1 MEKINTLWDEEYKHA
16 YCGIKT
22 PDGNTIVGEAICHP
36 QDVDMVSEKTG
47 CTIAERRAYIKY
59 MQYQKENILKPEL
72 KALKKFYNVV
82 NQSKYYN
89 EQDYTN
95 QMLIRHIS
103 RLENDIAALKE
114 EIQIEKEEL
123 KEFINEKDTFY
134 KAVREAREKRS
145 KASKTTK

>member
-1 MEKINTLWDEEYKHA
+1 MEKINTLWDEEYRHA

-22 PDGNTIVGEAICHP
+22 PDGNTVVGEAICHP

-82 NQSKYYN
+82 NQRKYFD

-95 QMLIRHIS
+95 QMLIRHIK
-103 RLENDIAALKE
+103 RLEEDIKALKQ
-114 EIQIEKEEL
+114 EIETEK
-123 KEFINEKDTFY
+123 INLRDYISTKDTFY
-134 KAVREAREKRS
+134 QEVRKRRQID
-145 KASKTTK
+145 K

>member
-1 MEKINTLWDEEYKHA
+1 MEKINTLWDEEYRHA

-22 PDGNTIVGEAICHP
+22 PDGNTVVGEAICHP

-82 NQSKYYN
+82 NQSKYYD

-95 QMLIRHIS
+95 QMLIRHIK
-103 RLENDIAALKE
+103 RLEEDIKALKQ
-114 EIQIEKEEL
+114 EIETEK
-123 KEFINEKDTFY
+123 INLRDYISTKDTFY
-134 KAVREAREKRS
+134 QEVRKRRQID
-145 KASKTTK
+145 K

>member
-1 MEKINTLWDEEYKHA
+1 MEKINTLWDEEYRHA

-22 PDGNTIVGEAICHP
+22 PDGNTVVGEAICHP

-82 NQSKYYN
+82 NQSKYYD

-95 QMLIRHIS
+95 QMLIRHIK
-103 RLENDIAALKE
+103 RLEEDIASLKQ
-114 EIQIEKEEL
+114 EIETEK
-123 KEFINEKDTFY
+123 INLRDYISTKDTFY
-134 KAVREAREKRS
+134 QEVRKRRQID
-145 KASKTTK
+145 KQAKIE

>member
-1 MEKINTLWDEEYKHA
+1 MGKKKEKKGGFKQDTS
-16 YCGIKT
+16 
-22 PDGNTIVGEAICHP
+22 IVDRRKQYRETVIGEAICHP

-82 NQSKYYN
+82 NQSKYYD

-95 QMLIRHIS
+95 QMLIRHIK
-103 RLENDIAALKE
+103 RLEEDIASLKQ
-114 EIQIEKEEL
+114 EIETEK
-123 KEFINEKDTFY
+123 INLRDYISTKDTFY
-134 KAVREAREKRS
+134 QEVRKRRQID
-145 KASKTTK
+145 K

>member
-22 PDGNTIVGEAICHP
+22 PDGNTVVGEAICHP

-95 QMLIRHIS
+95 QMLIRHIK
-103 RLENDIAALKE
+103 RLEEDIESLKQ
-114 EIQIEKEEL
+114 EIKTEK
-123 KEFINEKDTFY
+123 INLRDYISTKDTFY
-134 KAVREAREKRS
+134 QEVRKHRQTDK
-145 KASKTTK
+145 

>member
-1 MEKINTLWDEEYKHA
+1 MEKINTLWDEEYRHA

-22 PDGNTIVGEAICHP
+22 PDGNTVVGEAICHP

-82 NQSKYYN
+82 NQSKYYD

-95 QMLIRHIS
+95 QMLIRHIK
-103 RLENDIAALKE
+103 RLEEDIKALKQ
-114 EIQIEKEEL
+114 EIETEK
-123 KEFINEKDTFY
+123 INLRDYISTKDTFY
-134 KAVREAREKRS
+134 QEVRKRRQID
-145 KASKTTK
+145 KQAKIE

>member
-22 PDGNTIVGEAICHP
+22 PDGNTVVGEAICHP

-95 QMLIRHIS
+95 QMLIRHIK
-103 RLENDIAALKE
+103 RLEGDIESLKQ
-114 EIQIEKEEL
+114 EIKTEK
-123 KEFINEKDTFY
+123 INLRDYISTKDTFY
-134 KAVREAREKRS
+134 QEVRKHRQTDK
-145 KASKTTK
+145 

>member
-1 MEKINTLWDEEYKHA
+1 MEKINTLWDEEYRHA

-22 PDGNTIVGEAICHP
+22 PDGNTVVGEAICHP

-82 NQSKYYN
+82 NQSKYYD

-95 QMLIRHIS
+95 QMLIRHIK
-103 RLENDIAALKE
+103 RLEEDIASLKQ
-114 EIQIEKEEL
+114 EIETEK
-123 KEFINEKDTFY
+123 INLRDYISTKDTFY
-134 KAVREAREKRS
+134 QEVRKRRQID
-145 KASKTTK
+145 K

>member
-1 MEKINTLWDEEYKHA
+1 MEKINTLWDEEYRHA

-22 PDGNTIVGEAICHP
+22 PDGNTVVGEAICHP

-82 NQSKYYN
+82 NQSKYYD

-95 QMLIRHIS
+95 QMLIRHIK
-103 RLENDIAALKE
+103 RLEEDIKSLKQ
-114 EIQIEKEEL
+114 EIETEK
-123 KEFINEKDTFY
+123 INLRDYISTKDTFY
-134 KAVREAREKRS
+134 QEVRKRRQID
-145 KASKTTK
+145 K